1 MIFTCKIDLHKLVS
15 IFKLDPTT
23 DFKLSHSQLRCFHC
37 VTFFFWLQNQA
48 KGISV
53 RLWSL
58 MRPILVFKN
67 QDKVLLR
74 CFSSLGIVTLC
85 GIRLHVRDF
94 PDTKASLV
102 YLRSF
107 LKCLS
112 SRTDRELT
120 LISTISLFTPPPIAH
135 CRRSAPPLH
144 ESSSDCITSN
154 CTLGF
159 IL

>member
-1 MIFTCKIDLHKLVS
+1 
-15 IFKLDPTT
+15 
-23 DFKLSHSQLRCFHC
+23 
-37 VTFFFWLQNQA
+37 
-48 KGISV
+48 
-53 RLWSL
+53 

-102 YLRSF
+102 YLQSF

-135 CRRSAPPLH
+135 CRCSPLPPPPRALVRLH
-144 ESSSDCITSN
+144 NFQLYIRFYSLMCLKDQFIQRREASWLLSSFMAHN
-154 CTLGF
+154 
-159 IL
+159 